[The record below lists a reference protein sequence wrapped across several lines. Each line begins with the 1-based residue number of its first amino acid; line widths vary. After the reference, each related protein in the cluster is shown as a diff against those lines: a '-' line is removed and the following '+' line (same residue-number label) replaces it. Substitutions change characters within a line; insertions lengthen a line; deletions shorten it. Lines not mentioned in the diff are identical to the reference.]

1 MNKKIIISCIIGLS
15 LVSLFL
21 AKEYL
26 FKATVSEQS
35 LGVPLAE
42 VKDIQNELRYKHA
55 SNVFWDQAAKTQ
67 KLYNGSEI
75 FTGSSSQALLE
86 MKNKDL
92 IRVPQE
98 TLLRITEDA
107 KSPGQLALN
116 LEKGSLRIEGGK
128 DSKGL
133 KLRVGN
139 ENLEFSPQG
148 SFGLFVKKEEN
159 GELSVSVASGS
170 LSVKNGDQTKS
181 LGVGQAIRLKAPS
194 AEAAVPP
201 SPSQSASPTTTEL
214 GHSGEN
220 DKAASEQKNPKVQL
234 TEVEG
239 NKIELIYPPS
249 NKILYGQGL
258 EFFKWKTHSNKKLEL
273 EYSKS
278 SDFMT
283 DTQKIDVSGL
293 SDSVIPRDLQTGE
306 YFWRVI
312 SFDNEI
318 PQFSETWSFRV
329 EGLKGSEAQPAQLVF
344 KERGKWNLVVP
355 VKDAKPQEKYHFQ
368 VSKKK
373 DFSEIYDEYEGSSP
387 LKTLI
392 EEPGEFHVR
401 LRKAFNGG
409 AYSDWSKPVQ
419 QTVRPPLDQP
429 LLNKGEERLGASEQV
444 EMHLNWQEIPY
455 ATDYLVQLADTPKF
469 GNVLKNIIV
478 AKPPYLF
485 RHSESKPG
493 FLRVIGRSVEGEY
506 SPSSQVYQVKGLVR
520 GPAIEKKE
528 VLPSLFETQDSS
540 PQFHLLWGHRSQAKK
555 YRIELSRDAKL
566 ADAEN
571 LETDNVEIF
580 RNVSAEGWYY
590 FRVWP
595 VGDAEKYFFIPTP
608 ILAVS
613 FAKPGNLIQPK
624 VMTPKKNEVFLVPR
638 GVPVSI
644 KFSWSESPENEW
656 YVLQMAQ
663 NPSFNSPIEEKIQ
676 AQEYV
681 LKKPIP
687 NGQWYFRIRGRNKY
701 QASNWSDTGVF
712 YFGVSQ

>member
-1 MNKKIIISCIIGLS
+1 M
-15 LVSLFL
+15 SLFL

-55 SNVFWDQAAKTQ
+55 SSVFWDQAAKTQ

-75 FTGSSSQALLE
+75 FTGSSSQALIE
-86 MKNKDL
+86 MKNKDQ

-107 KSPGQLALN
+107 KSPGQLVLN
-116 LEKGSLRIEGGK
+116 LEKGSLRIEGSK

-133 KLRVGN
+133 KLRVGS
-139 ENLEFSPQG
+139 ESLEFSPQG
-148 SFGLFVKKEEN
+148 AFGLFVKKDEN

-170 LSVKNGDQTKS
+170 LSVKNGDQKKS
-181 LGVGQAIRLKAPS
+181 LGVGQAIRLKTSAVEATAP
-194 AEAAVPP
+194 
-201 SPSQSASPTTTEL
+201 PSQSVSPTTADSKS
-214 GHSGEN
+214 SGTVE
-220 DKAASEQKNPKVQL
+220 AGASEQKIPKVQWTDL
-234 TEVEG
+234 EG
-239 NKIELIYPPS
+239 TKIDLIYPPS

-258 EFFKWKTHSNKKLEL
+258 EFFKWKAPGSKKLEL

-283 DTQKIDVSGL
+283 DTQKVDVSGL

-306 YFWRVI
+306 YFWRVV

-355 VKDAKPQEKYHFQ
+355 VKDARPQEKYHFQ
-368 VSKKK
+368 VSKRK
-373 DFSEIYDEYEGSSP
+373 DFSEIYDEYEGSAP
-387 LKTLI
+387 LRTLI

-429 LLNKGEERLGASEQV
+429 FLNKGEERLGPSEQV
-444 EMHLNWQEIPY
+444 EMHLNWQEIAY
-455 ATDYLVQLADTPKF
+455 ATDYLVQLGDTPKF
-469 GNVLKNIIV
+469 SNILKNIIV
-478 AKPPYLF
+478 AKPPYIF
-485 RHSESKPG
+485 RHTESTPG
-493 FLRVIGRSVEGEY
+493 FLRVVARSVEGEY
-506 SPSSQVYQVKGLVR
+506 SPPSQVYQVKGLVR
-520 GPAIEKKE
+520 GPIIEKKE
-528 VLPSLFETQDSS
+528 VLPSLFEMENSS
-540 PQFHLLWGHRSQAKK
+540 PQFHLLWSHRSQAKK
-555 YRIELSRDAKL
+555 YRIELSRDEKL
-566 ADAEN
+566 AEAEN

-595 VGDAEKYFFIPTP
+595 VGDSDKYFFIPTP

-638 GVPVSI
+638 GVSVSI

-701 QASNWSDTGVF
+701 QASSWSDTGVF